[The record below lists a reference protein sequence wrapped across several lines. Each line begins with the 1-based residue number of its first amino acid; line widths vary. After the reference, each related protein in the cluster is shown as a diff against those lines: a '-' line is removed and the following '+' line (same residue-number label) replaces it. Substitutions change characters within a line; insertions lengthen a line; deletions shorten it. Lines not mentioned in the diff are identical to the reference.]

1 MGVTAKPQK
10 HTCPCEWGDKGHCR
24 LHSTGDSQDTEQREA
39 SQHQGRG
46 QTGPQEGDGYT
57 NLRLYIKKS
66 IFFNVY

>member
-1 MGVTAKPQK
+1 MGVTAKPLVNGETRDTAVPIQ
-10 HTCPCEWGDKGHCR
+10 P
-24 LHSTGDSQDTEQREA
+24 GDSQNTEQREA

-46 QTGPQEGDGYT
+46 QPGPQKGDGYT